1 MKGYSLFLHYYNN
14 ALYILPI
21 SKKKH
26 LKKEENNIDK
36 YNSIPSQN
44 TSILEETTKNSS
56 NRIML
61 VDDDTDIL
69 LTIKKILEY
78 DGFQVETFSNPLE
91 ALSSFK
97 SELYDLVL
105 IDIKMP
111 EMSGFEFYRELQK
124 KIDYGS
130 KIKICFITAFEIYF
144 ETLKNEFPELYSG
157 CFINKPVKAE
167 DLLNKIKEELTGN

>member
-1 MKGYSLFLHYYNN
+1 M
-14 ALYILPI
+14 
-21 SKKKH
+21 
-26 LKKEENNIDK
+26 KKEENNLNK

-44 TSILEETTKNSS
+44 TLISEEITKDSS

-78 DGFQVETFSNPLE
+78 EGFQVETFSNPLE

-124 KIDYGS
+124 KNRTWI
-130 KIKICFITAFEIYF
+130 
-144 ETLKNEFPELYSG
+144 
-157 CFINKPVKAE
+157 
-167 DLLNKIKEELTGN
+167 

>member
-1 MKGYSLFLHYYNN
+1 M
-14 ALYILPI
+14 
-21 SKKKH
+21 
-26 LKKEENNIDK
+26 KKEENNLNK

-44 TSILEETTKNSS
+44 TLISEEITKDSS

-97 SELYDLVL
+97 SELFDLVL

-124 KIDYGS
+124 KIEHGS
-130 KIKICFITAFEIYF
+130 KIKICFITAFENYF
-144 ETLKNEFPELYSG
+144 ETLKNEFPELYNG

-167 DLLNKIKEELTGN
+167 DLLNKIKEELKKN